1 MSAPLGRDWLAAHL
15 PHQGSMCLLDEIVSW
30 DATTILARARR
41 HGDADHPLRRGA
53 ELPIT
58 AGIEYGA
65 QAAAAH
71 GALVARSDSSQAGF
85 LASVRDVTF
94 HARRLDDIAGA
105 LEIVAEQLGS
115 GAAGV
120 MYRFEV
126 RTAAGRSL
134 AQGRV
139 TVAFTPARHPPM

>member
-15 PHQGSMCLLDEIVSW
+15 PHQGQMSLLDEIIRW
-30 DATTILARARR
+30 DATSVLARAHR
-41 HGDADHPLRRGA
+41 HRAPDHPLRRGA
-53 ELPIT
+53 ELPIA

-71 GALVARSDSSQAGF
+71 GALMAGSASSQAGF

-94 HARRLDDIAGA
+94 HARRLDDIPGD

-115 GAAGV
+115 AAAGV

-126 RTAAGRSL
+126 RTAGRCL

-139 TVAFTPARHPPM
+139 TVAFTPATARSM

>member
-1 MSAPLGRDWLAAHL
+1 MKTPLGRDWLAAHL
-15 PHQGSMCLLDEIVSW
+15 PHQGAMSLLDEIVRW
-30 DATTILARARR
+30 DATTIVARARR
-41 HGDADHPLRRGA
+41 HGAADHPLRRDAGV
-53 ELPIT
+53 PIA

-71 GALVARSDSSQAGF
+71 GALVAGSASSQAGL

-94 HARRLDDIAGA
+94 HAPRLDDVPGPLQIF
-105 LEIVAEQLGS
+105 AEQIGS

-126 RTAAGRSL
+126 SAAARRL
-134 AQGRV
+134 VEGRV
-139 TVAFTPARHPPM
+139 TVAFRR